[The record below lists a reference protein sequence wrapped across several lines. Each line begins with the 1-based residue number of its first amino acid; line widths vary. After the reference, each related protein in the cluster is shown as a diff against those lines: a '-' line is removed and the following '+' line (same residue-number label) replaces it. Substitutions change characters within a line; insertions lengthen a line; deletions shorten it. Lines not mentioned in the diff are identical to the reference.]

1 MYNIVIL
8 FKRNRLKTA
17 LFLRIRLFLFC
28 YKGKKEGVHMLFCAG
43 LFVGAMFGVG
53 IMALLVSGKQED
65 QQFKRE

>member
-1 MYNIVIL
+1 M
-8 FKRNRLKTA
+8 
-17 LFLRIRLFLFC
+17 RLFLFC
-28 YKGKKEGVHMLFCAG
+28 HKGKKEGAHMLFCAG